1 MADMQA
7 LAAAITAAIQA
18 ATAAAA
24 PPPNFAANLQTAVTN
39 AINAAQQPPPVIAGA
54 FALHPATVSA
64 ASIDYSTSTGAK
76 LYLSATE
83 QLQDDALYSLDDPD
97 NNLLIENLTTR
108 ASASGWEPIFLVNN
122 DHLLEES
129 YGAILRTDITTHVRT
144 ILANANRAK
153 QSDAQLLKCLKNSVD
168 ANTKATMAASH
179 TDWRAQPAGAAA
191 ADPLEDS
198 GILYL
203 YTLLEKSEVTSRSLC
218 SHIKRQLGQMN
229 TIMHSQAKS
238 DIKKFNHI
246 IDEHLLTLRKHQ
258 QPLSDD
264 DLINFLFVGY
274 IACSD
279 KNFVTAM
286 ERVKDDWELDHSNI
300 TPQQLMK
307 LALNKYDTRVLEKSR
322 NKPSSEEREIV
333 ALKAQITKLSSTS
346 KQSSTGTSDASAS
359 TSDPTIT
366 TNNKRRRNG
375 KHKSSTFTGMK
386 NKVWTGDNKWR
397 GEAPSPG
404 APTTK
409 VVKGKT
415 YHYCSHHKC
424 WLGHTTAQCKAAAKE
439 SSGTSSNIT
448 ASLAN
453 IGLADIVEEDD
464 DPADDE

>member
-1 MADMQA
+1 MADIQA

-18 ATAAAA
+18 AAAAAA
-24 PPPNFAANLQTAVTN
+24 PPPNFAADLQTAVTN
-39 AINAAQQPPPVIAGA
+39 AINAAQQPPPVVAGA
-54 FALHPATVSA
+54 FSLHPATVSA
-64 ASIDYSTSTGAK
+64 AAIDYSTSTGAK
-76 LYLSATE
+76 LYRSATE

-108 ASASGWEPIFLVNN
+108 ASASGWEPIFLINN
-122 DHLLEES
+122 DHLLES
-129 YGAILRTDITTHVRT
+129 YGAILRTDITDHVRT

-179 TDWRAQPAGAAA
+179 TDWRVQPAGAAA

-218 SHIKRQLGQMN
+218 SHVKRQLGQMN
-229 TIMHSQAKS
+229 TIMRSQAKS

-246 IDEHLLTLRKHQ
+246 VDEHLLTLRKHQ

-307 LALNKYDTRVLEKSR
+307 LALNKYDTRVLEKSW

-333 ALKAQITKLSSTS
+333 ALKAQITKLSSSS
-346 KQSSTGTSDASAS
+346 KQSPTGTSLDASAS
-359 TSDPTIT
+359 KDSATT

-375 KHKSSTFTGMK
+375 KNKSTSFTGMK

-439 SSGTSSNIT
+439 AGTSSNIT

-464 DPADDE
+464 DLDDHE

>member
-18 ATAAAA
+18 ATATAA
-24 PPPNFAANLQTAVTN
+24 PPPNFAADLQTAVTN
-39 AINAAQQPPPVIAGA
+39 AINAAQQQVLPPGA
-54 FALHPATVSA
+54 FSLHPATVSA
-64 ASIDYSTSTGAK
+64 AAIDYSTSTGAK
-76 LYLSATE
+76 LYRAATE
-83 QLQDDALYSLDDPD
+83 QLQDDVLYSLDDPD
-97 NNLLIENLTTR
+97 NNLLIENLMTR
-108 ASASGWEPIFLVNN
+108 ASSSGWEPIFLVNN
-122 DHLLEES
+122 LHLLES
-129 YGAILRTDITTHVRT
+129 YGAILRTDITTHVSN
-144 ILANANRAK
+144 ILANANQAK

-179 TDWRAQPAGAAA
+179 SDWRVQPAGAAA
-191 ADPLEDS
+191 ADPTEDS

-218 SHIKRQLGQMN
+218 SHVKRQLGQMN
-229 TIMHSQAKS
+229 SIMRSQAKS

-274 IACSD
+274 MACSD
-279 KNFVTAM
+279 KNFITAM

-307 LALNKYDTRVLEKSR
+307 LALNKYDTRVLEKSW

-333 ALKAQITKLSSTS
+333 ALKAQITKLSSSS
-346 KQSSTGTSDASAS
+346 KQSSTGTPDA
-359 TSDPTIT
+359 TPSDPAST
-366 TNNKRRRNG
+366 TNNKRCRRNG
-375 KHKSSTFTGMK
+375 KDKPTFTGMK
-386 NKVWTGDNKWR
+386 NKVWTGNNKWR

-409 VVKGKT
+409 VVKEKT

-453 IGLADIVEEDD
+453 IGLTNIVEDD
-464 DPADDE
+464 DDAKDE

>member
-1 MADMQA
+1 MADNIQA
-7 LAAAITAAIQA
+7 LTAAITAAIQA
-18 ATAAAA
+18 ATNAAA
-24 PPPNFAANLQTAVTN
+24 PPPNFAADLQTAVTN
-39 AINAAQQPPPVIAGA
+39 AINAAQQQVLPPGA
-54 FALHPATVSA
+54 FSLHPATVSA
-64 ASIDYSTSTGAK
+64 AAIDYSTTNGAK
-76 LYLSATE
+76 LYRAATE
-83 QLQDDALYSLDDPD
+83 QLQDDVLYSLDDPD
-97 NNLLIENLTTR
+97 NNLLLENLMTR
-108 ASASGWEPIFLVNN
+108 ASSSGWEPIFIVNN
-122 DHLLEES
+122 LHLLES
-129 YGAILRTDITTHVRT
+129 YGAIMRTDITTHVST
-144 ILANANRAK
+144 ILANENRAK

-179 TDWRAQPAGAAA
+179 SDWRTLPTGAAA

-218 SHIKRQLGQMN
+218 SHVKRQLGQMN
-229 TIMHSQAKS
+229 TIMRSQAKS

-279 KNFVTAM
+279 KNFVAAM

-300 TPQQLMK
+300 TPHQLMK
-307 LALNKYDTRVLEKSR
+307 LALNKYDTRVLEKSW

-333 ALKAQITKLSSTS
+333 ALKAQITKLSTS
-346 KQSSTGTSDASAS
+346 KSSSPDSKDASAPAPSSS
-359 TSDPTIT
+359 TNT
-366 TNNKRRRNG
+366 NKRRRNG
-375 KHKSSTFTGMK
+375 NGKHKPDFTGMK
-386 NKVWTGDNKWR
+386 NKVWTGDSKWR

-424 WLGHTTAQCKAAAKE
+424 WLGHTTANCKAAAKE
-439 SSGTSSNIT
+439 SSGTTSNIH

-453 IGLADIVEEDD
+453 IGLADIIEDD
-464 DPADDE
+464 DPDDDE